1 MPVRPRLVRLTWALR
16 DYAKRV
22 WDNGGENNVL
32 FLAGGVAFNI
42 LLAVVPF
49 FLLVVTGV
57 AFLLDESPAAVA
69 TTIAAFLGELLPH
82 EAADLELT
90 IRGILD
96 EVVSA
101 RASVGLYSIV
111 AFVWFS
117 TRLFGSLRT
126 VLAETFDI
134 EHERGIIAGKIF
146 DIKMTVISTVLIILY
161 VVLSAYLAVAT
172 TRGVSL
178 FVNLGI
184 RRATM
189 GQLEYW
195 TGRLVGFLVIVLM
208 FYSLYKFLPVRRV
221 RNMTALVAATFAGT
235 LLELAKNIFS
245 GAATSFSPSSLY
257 TGTIAAVVIVV
268 VWTYY
273 VALIFAIG
281 GEVGQVFELRR
292 VRRRQREI
300 LWE

>member
-1 MPVRPRLVRLTWALR
+1 MPARPRLVRLGWALR

-42 LLAVVPF
+42 LLAAVPF
-49 FLLVVTGV
+49 FLLIVTG
-57 AFLLDESPAAVA
+57 AAWLLNESPVVVSG
-69 TTIAAFLGELLPH
+69 TLAAFLADLLPH
-82 EAADLELT
+82 EASNLQAA
-90 IRGILD
+90 IGGILD
-96 EVVSA
+96 DIVNA
-101 RASVGLYSIV
+101 RASIGLYSIIL
-111 AFVWFS
+111 FVWFS

-126 VLAETFDI
+126 VLGATFDI

-146 DIKMTVISTVLIILY
+146 DIKMTVVSTVLIVAY

-172 TRGVSL
+172 TRGVGVL
-178 FVNLGI
+178 VDLGI

-189 GQLEYW
+189 GQFEYW

-208 FYSLYKFLPVRRV
+208 FYSLYKFLPIRRV
-221 RNMTALVAATFAGT
+221 RNMTALVAAVFAGT
-235 LLELAKNIFS
+235 LLELAKNVFT
-245 GAATSFSPSSLY
+245 GAATQFSPSSLY
-257 TGTIAAVVIVV
+257 TGTIAAIVIVV

-281 GEVGQVFELRR
+281 GEVGQVYELRR
-292 VRRRQREI
+292 VRRLQREV
-300 LWE
+300 LYE